1 MISHTHKESTENIP
15 CLVKTLGITDY
26 RTAFSIQN
34 TLFER
39 VLKAEIHAAL
49 IIVEHP
55 HVYTLGRRSKEE
67 DILLPKKQLQRM
79 GVEVIKTNRGGATSY
94 HGPGQI
100 VAYPIINL
108 RSSGIS
114 PVEYVRLIED
124 TLITTLKEFNI
135 LGTRKNGMPGVW
147 INDLKIAAI
156 GVRISKG
163 ITTHGFSLNVSSNLN
178 YFDHI
183 INCSSEEMS
192 MTSIKNESPL
202 MDANIKI
209 TKDIIVKNFCRKF
222 NFDLRFDQH
231 PKLF

>member
-1 MISHTHKESTENIP
+1 MIPNTHTDSNENIP

-26 RTAFSIQN
+26 RTAFKIQN
-34 TLFER
+34 DLFER
-39 VLKAEIHAAL
+39 VLTTEIQAAL

-67 DILLPKKQLQRM
+67 DILLPPEQLLRM
-79 GVEVIKTNRGGATSY
+79 GIEVIKTNRGGATTY

-108 RSSGIS
+108 RSSEIS
-114 PVEYVRLIED
+114 PIEYVRLIED
-124 TLITTLKEFNI
+124 TLITTLGEFNI

-183 INCSSEEMS
+183 INCSSEEML
-192 MTSIKNESPL
+192 MTSIKNESPFV
-202 MDANIKI
+202 DTSIKI

-222 NFDLRFDQH
+222 NFDLRFDNNNE
-231 PKLF
+231 LV